1 MNKILKISLWV
12 LLAIVVIGGLIFAK
26 ISHQQKVC
34 KSLQITIDYNDS
46 EVFLSEDEVK
56 SYLIKKNDSI
66 VGKTISEINEN
77 LIESTLN
84 DNPYVY
90 SAEVFVGFN
99 ADVNINL
106 IQRKPLVRIFNKQN
120 QQFYLDDKG
129 VKMPVKQGVPAR
141 VVVANGNISSVYTP
155 FISSVSSQRSDTSNL
170 IKDTVLFSVF
180 KIAEYLSHNEFFK
193 AQIEEIF
200 VNEQKEI
207 ELFTKLG
214 DQTILFGGIDN
225 MEDKFSKL
233 KVLYKEGFNKTGW
246 DKYSIINLKYNNQ
259 VVCTKRSDLN
269 TDVTSKNIVK
279 N

>member
-66 VGKTISEINEN
+66 VGKTISEINEK

-200 VNEQKEI
+200 VNEQREI

-214 DQTILFGGIDN
+214 DQTILFGSIDN

>member
-214 DQTILFGGIDN
+214 DQTILFGSIDN

>member
-12 LLAIVVIGGLIFAK
+12 LLAVVVIGGLIFAK

>member
-141 VVVANGNISSVYTP
+141 VVVANGNISSVFTP

-214 DQTILFGGIDN
+214 DQTILFGSIDN

>member
-12 LLAIVVIGGLIFAK
+12 LLAVVIIGGLIFAK

-34 KSLQITIDYNDS
+34 NSMQISIDYNGA
-46 EVFLSEDEVK
+46 EVFLSEDEIK

-77 LIESTLN
+77 LIESILN

-99 ADVNINL
+99 ADVNIKI
-106 IQRKPLVRIFNKQN
+106 IQRKPLVRVFNKQN

-129 VKMPVKQGVPAR
+129 VKMPVKQGVPAK

-155 FISSVSSQRSDTSNL
+155 FISSVSSQRADTSNL
-170 IKDTVLFSVF
+170 VKDTVLYNVF
-180 KIAEYLSHNEFFK
+180 RIAEYLNRNEFFN

-207 ELFTKLG
+207 ELFPKLG
-214 DQTILFGGIDN
+214 DQIILFGGIDN
-225 MEDKFSKL
+225 LEDKFSKL
-233 KVLYKEGFNKTGW
+233 MILYKEGFNKTGW

>member
-12 LLAIVVIGGLIFAK
+12 LLAVVVIGGLIFAK

-180 KIAEYLSHNEFFK
+180 KIAEYLSNNEFFK

-214 DQTILFGGIDN
+214 DQTILFGGVDN
-225 MEDKFSKL
+225 LEDKFSKL

-269 TDVTSKNIVK
+269 TDVTSKNIEK